1 MKLSE
6 AEKRKLLKDGSLLVP
21 KQISWRRAAQM
32 EKLGHATIYPFHQR
46 WLGRLD
52 ITEAGRNA
60 LSEGSRK

>member
-6 AEKRKLLKDGSLLVP
+6 TEKRKLLKDGSLLVP

-52 ITEAGRNA
+52 LTELGRTA
-60 LSEGSRK
+60 LSQEERK